1 MTGGARQGRGGKRA
15 AVAACLGLLLLG
27 QALAQRSFER
37 AWPRR
42 AFEQQLYLPSGRH
55 LKAFALGFPDLAA
68 DLLWI
73 RAIGYYGGHTLTD
86 REYPWLHAILD
97 QVTNLDPA
105 FRFAYLFG
113 GIVLAVEQATGEQSI
128 ALLRKGMTQ
137 YPGDWRFP
145 FYIGFDCFY
154 HQQDP
159 ERAAAYM
166 RYAASLPGSPEY
178 LPRLA
183 ASLMVESGRVEAA
196 IRFLATLAEGARD
209 ESARAAILQ
218 KIEDLRAGRTPES
231 LRAFLAGEKAP

>member
-1 MTGGARQGRGGKRA
+1 MVL
-15 AVAACLGLLLLG
+15 VAAGLLALLAS
-27 QALAQRSFER
+27 QALVQRRFER

-42 AFEQQLYLPSGRH
+42 AFEQQLYIPSGRH
-55 LKAFALGFPDLAA
+55 LKAFALGFPDLSA

-73 RAIGYYGGHTLTD
+73 RAIGYFGGHALTD
-86 REYPWLHAILD
+86 REYPWLHNILD

-105 FRFAYLFG
+105 FRFPYLFG
-113 GIVLAVEQATGEQSI
+113 GITLAIEGNTAEQSI

-145 FYIGFDCFY
+145 FYIGFNAFY

-166 RYAASLPGSPEY
+166 RYAASLPGGPEY
-178 LPRLA
+178 LARLA
-183 ASLMVESGRVEAA
+183 ASLTAESGRVEAA
-196 IRFLATLAEGARD
+196 IRFLLTLAEGARD
-209 ESARAAILQ
+209 ESARANILQ

-231 LRAFLAGEKAP
+231 LRGFLGGERAP

>member
-1 MTGGARQGRGGKRA
+1 MTGSARGGRRA
-15 AVAACLGLLLLG
+15 TAVLLAAGLLALLAA
-27 QALAQRSFER
+27 QALVQRGFER

-42 AFEQQLYLPSGRH
+42 AFEQQLYIPSGRH

-73 RAIGYYGGHTLTD
+73 RAIGYFGGHALTD
-86 REYPWLHAILD
+86 REYPWLHNILD

-105 FRFAYLFG
+105 FRFPYLFG
-113 GIVLAVEQATGEQSI
+113 GITLAIEESTAEQSI
-128 ALLRKGMTQ
+128 VLLRKGMTQ

-145 FYIGFDCFY
+145 FYIGFNAFY

-166 RYAASLPGSPEY
+166 RYAASLPGGPEY

-183 ASLMVESGRVEAA
+183 ASLTAESGRAEAA
-196 IRFLATLAEGARD
+196 IRFLTTLAEGARD
-209 ESARAAILQ
+209 ESARANILQ
-218 KIEDLRAGRTPES
+218 KIEDLRAGRTPAP
-231 LRAFLAGEKAP
+231 LRGFLAGKRAP

>member
-1 MTGGARQGRGGKRA
+1 VANAVLLAGGLVLL
-15 AVAACLGLLLLG
+15 VAA
-27 QALAQRSFER
+27 QATVQRTFER

-42 AFEQQLYLPSGRH
+42 TFEQQLYLPTGRH
-55 LKAFALGFPDLAA
+55 LKAFSLGFGDLAA

-73 RAIGYYGGHTLTD
+73 RAIGYYGGHALTD
-86 REYPWLHAILD
+86 REYPWLHNILD

-105 FRFAYLFG
+105 FRFPYLFG
-113 GIVLAVEQATGEQSI
+113 GITLALDGETGRQSI

-145 FYIGFDCFY
+145 FYIGFNYFY

-159 ERAAAYM
+159 EHAAEYM

-183 ASLMVESGRVEAA
+183 ASLMVESGRRSAA

-209 ESARAAILQ
+209 ESVRANILQ
-218 KIEDLRAGRTPES
+218 KIEDLRAGRTPDS
-231 LRAFLAGEKAP
+231 LRSFLSGKRAQ